1 MPKCTSLAFVSAGS
15 ALLCFA
21 APAMG
26 QGVISGNE
34 FNPAISLILDG
45 QFSRYSNDAE
55 DYEISGFA
63 LDEEAGLTAEGF
75 SLDESELNISANVDD
90 WFYGFADIVF
100 EDDENETEVELEEIY
115 FESLAL
121 PAGWTIK
128 GGKFLSAVGYHNAF
142 HPHSWDFADEPLAY
156 RAMLAGAFTD
166 VGAQARWI
174 APTGIFLQ
182 FGAEGFRGAAYPA
195 SGSANDGAG
204 AWSVFAKLGGDLGQ
218 SHSWKAG
225 VSLLSYKADGWDTD
239 LDGGSLSLDG
249 DGDLVVAELVWK
261 WAPDGNARNRNF
273 KFQAEYLHRSENG
286 DTTLESPGVSSQGEY
301 DIEQDGLYVQA
312 VYQWRRGWRTG
323 LRYDWLSADNDLD
336 DLGVAT
342 PFDSDDRDPERMTAM
357 IDYAHTEYSR
367 LRFQVSRDDSS
378 DNSDTQVLLQYQLS
392 LGPHGA
398 HQF

>member
-1 MPKCTSLAFVSAGS
+1 MSKCRNLVLASAGG

-21 APAMG
+21 VPALG

-121 PAGWTIK
+121 PAGWTVK
-128 GGKFLSAVGYHNAF
+128 GGKFLSAVGYHNAL

-174 APTGIFLQ
+174 APTDIFLQ

-204 AWSVFAKLGGDLGQ
+204 AWSVFAKLGGDLGR

-225 VSLLSYKADGWDTD
+225 VSWLSYKADGWDTD
-239 LDGGSLSLDG
+239 LDGGDLSLDG

-273 KFQAEYLHRSENG
+273 KFQAEYLHRSEDG
-286 DTTLESPGVSSQGEY
+286 DAAAEIPGGSSQGEY
-301 DIEQDGLYVQA
+301 DIEQDGLYMQA
-312 VYQWRRGWRTG
+312 IYQWRRGWRAG

-342 PFDSDDRDPERMTAM
+342 PFDSDDRDPERISAM